1 VCVLFLLFTGYYL
14 CPIHPTTTTTTTL
27 VWASN
32 SPYQQQHLKSYY
44 YYILNTTYP
53 AGQDRRQQPFSQLF
67 CKPLWCSQCSCFM
80 KLSLIRYQSLKPE
93 VIWPLWSIH
102 GSTSWPTW
110 WHWGPFCSSFVF
122 LFCYYQL
129 NLIVKLLSLNFS
141 TIIWKKRSKRVLPT
155 DFRFPFLSVY
165 MRWNKEVF
173 KFFFISQCSYHRTF
187 SGSFCYYYYYYLL
200 YCYVRLTLKQVEK

>member
-1 VCVLFLLFTGYYL
+1 MFPVFMFYEAELDQVSKFKARSDLAFMINPWLDFMTYMMTLGTILLIICFFVLLL
-14 CPIHPTTTTTTTL
+14 P
-27 VWASN
+27 V
-32 SPYQQQHLKSYY
+32 KSY
-44 YYILNTTYP
+44 
-53 AGQDRRQQPFSQLF
+53 
-67 CKPLWCSQCSCFM
+67 CKVA
-80 KLSLIRYQSLKPE
+80 I
-93 VIWPLWSIH
+93 
-102 GSTSWPTW
+102 
-110 WHWGPFCSSFVF
+110 
-122 LFCYYQL
+122 
-129 NLIVKLLSLNFS
+129 NFS